1 MARDQPITSYSD
13 FLKALLSDRERF
25 FEEVVEGVALRSKLR
40 YAVLTIIAL
49 SGFFGLVAG
58 AYSGPAQAVSAAVQ
72 LPCLFFA
79 AFIVCFPAFY
89 VVQVLV
95 GSRLRLLQVV
105 VLVLGALAL
114 TSVLLAAFV
123 PITAFFLVTGANYYF
138 QHLLNIVIA
147 GVAGLFGMYAL
158 HEGLSVVCEKRGV
171 YPRKAL
177 TIMRAWALLFGFV
190 GIQLA
195 WTLRPFLGDRNEPF
209 RVFGTYQGN
218 FYAAIIY
225 AVNKL
230 MAGDAKPVPLPAQHD
245 SLPRF
250 HSVAFSAVDTVAD
263 SAHHRERRPHG
274 IATSLYD
281 PPPTTRSGGSSP
293 SPTL

>member
-40 YAVLTIIAL
+40 SAVVTNIA
-49 SGFFGLVAG
+49 
-58 AYSGPAQAVSAAVQ
+58 
-72 LPCLFFA
+72 
-79 AFIVCFPAFY
+79 
-89 VVQVLV
+89 
-95 GSRLRLLQVV
+95 
-105 VLVLGALAL
+105 
-114 TSVLLAAFV
+114 
-123 PITAFFLVTGANYYF
+123 
-138 QHLLNIVIA
+138 IA

-177 TIMRAWALLFGFV
+177 TIMRAWALLFAFV

-195 WTLRPFLGDRNEPF
+195 WSLRPFLGDRNQPF
-209 RVFGTYQGN
+209 QVFGTYQGN

-230 MAGDAKPVPLPAQHD
+230 MHGDEKPTPSPGTQD
-245 SLPRF
+245 SIPRF
-250 HSVAFSAVDTVAD
+250 RGFVIPPIDTVAD
-263 SAHHRERRPHG
+263 SSHRRKRP
-274 IATSLYD
+274 
-281 PPPTTRSGGSSP
+281 
-293 SPTL
+293 

>member
-1 MARDQPITSYSD
+1 MRPPDAAIPSQSIATYHD
-13 FLKALLSDRERF
+13 FLSSLLSDRDRF
-25 FEEVVEGVALRSKLR
+25 FEEVVEGIGLRSKLR
-40 YAVLTIIAL
+40 YAVVTIVAL
-49 SGFFGLVAG
+49 AGFFGMVAG
-58 AYSGPAQAVSAAVQ
+58 AYSGPAQAVSAGVK
-72 LPCLFFA
+72 LPFLFFA
-79 AFIVCFPAFY
+79 TFAVCFPTFF
-89 VVQVLV
+89 VVQGLV
-95 GSRLRLLQVV
+95 GSRLRLLQVA
-105 VLVLGALAL
+105 VLVFGALAL
-114 TSVLLAAFV
+114 TCVLLAAFV

-177 TIMRAWALLFGFV
+177 TIMRAWVLLFGFV

-250 HSVAFSAVDTVAD
+250 HSLPFSPVDTVAD
-263 SAHHRERRPHG
+263 SAHHRERP
-274 IATSLYD
+274 
-281 PPPTTRSGGSSP
+281 
-293 SPTL
+293 